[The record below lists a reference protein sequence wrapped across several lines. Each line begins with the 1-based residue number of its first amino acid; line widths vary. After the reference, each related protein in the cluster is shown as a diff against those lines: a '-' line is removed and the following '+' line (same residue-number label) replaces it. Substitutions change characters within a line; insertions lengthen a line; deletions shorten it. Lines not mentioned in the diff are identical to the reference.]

1 MNQIVELS
9 GQGRR
14 FVFRLKTVPG
24 EGGQTPV
31 TFVEHIVGDRGV
43 YIGVYRAD
51 AGWVTL
57 TRGSRYEPTSEVVR
71 AIRYCAGLL
80 WSGNQPTKGFRL
92 DVQEEP
98 ESDQGGGELREGGAR

>member
-1 MNQIVELS
+1 MSRIIELT

-14 FVFRLKTVPG
+14 FVFRLRTVPG
-24 EGGQTPV
+24 EVGQTPV
-31 TFVEHIVGDRGV
+31 TFAEHVVGNRGV

-80 WSGNQPTKGFRL
+80 WSGSEATKGFRL
-92 DVQEEP
+92 NVQEES
-98 ESDQGGGELREGGAR
+98 ESDQGGGELGEGGAR